1 MQPIQQQATI
11 ADIETSREAHTR
23 FQRPP
28 PIEPKRKLSCRRD
41 QARLDHLSKKR
52 KPPQTW
58 LKGKWQSRHLPP
70 ACPSLLLG
78 RVDGLANKSRNAHR
92 YAVFIGL
99 VVIAALCVAS
109 WFLAPKGENQ
119 VSVLVSVVMRS
130 PSPYDM
136 TYGFA
141 NAELLQALAVIAD
154 SRHRELL
161 PDVGHHLHG
170 PAAPPDCAETKRHS
184 RRVPR

>member
-11 ADIETSREAHTR
+11 ADIEPPEKLTPSPR

-28 PIEPKRKLSCRRD
+28 HRPKRSSPAGGIKLDSTIFRRS
-41 QARLDHLSKKR
+41 ANR
-52 KPPQTW
+52 KH
-58 LKGKWQSRHLPP
+58 GSRVNGNPSPPP

-119 VSVLVSVVMRS
+119 VSVLVSVALRS
-130 PSPYDM
+130 PSPYDI
-136 TYGFA
+136 TSGFA
-141 NAELLQALAVIAD
+141 NAGLLQALEVIAD

-170 PAAPPDCAETKRHS
+170 PAAPPDSAETNRHS